1 MQSKDGVDG
10 AGITANIVQNNG
22 EARAR
27 HDRVGGGMRSGM
39 RFGRTVRVN
48 QRLNRGFD
56 FAAASKRKA
65 EACQNDAQSKQGL
78 ASATGEPGI
87 HELN

>member
-1 MQSKDGVDG
+1 MKK
-10 AGITANIVQNNG
+10 
-22 EARAR
+22 
-27 HDRVGGGMRSGM
+27 
-39 RFGRTVRVN
+39 
-48 QRLNRGFD
+48 RLNGGFD

-65 EACQNDAQSKQGL
+65 EACQNYAQSKQGF